1 MMRTMTGSGTARRD
15 SLLVAYVFT
24 VVMVA
29 TTLPTPLYAIYSA
42 RLALNPLMVTVI
54 YAVYA
59 VGVLGTLQFLG
70 RLSDHVGRR
79 PVLLAAV
86 AFSVA
91 SAVVFVATKGL
102 TGLFVGRLVSG
113 VSAGL
118 ITGAATAY
126 IAELESPLGV
136 RSKAGVMA
144 TVANMGGLG
153 LGPLIAGVLA
163 DHVPHPLDVP
173 YLAGALL
180 LLPVVLVF
188 VWRVPETVRVRDG
201 FRAGVGFQRIGVPAE
216 IRVPFLAA
224 AIAGLASFALLGFT
238 TALAGQ
244 VLAEGLGNRSHQTA
258 GVVAFLLFAAAAA
271 AQVAAGRFVPRT
283 ASLLGLVLMTSGVV
297 VVVSA
302 VAAAS
307 LPVLVAGVL
316 VGGVGVG
323 LAFRAGLS
331 SVTAIAPEERR
342 GEVISAFFIAAY
354 IGLTIPVV
362 AAGVLVTA
370 TTLLDAAIALAVFI
384 GVLAAASAAIIMRA
398 PR

>member
-1 MMRTMTGSGTARRD
+1 MGYLFM
-15 SLLVAYVFT
+15 

-29 TTLPTPLYAIYSA
+29 TTLPTPLYAIYSG
-42 RLALNPLMVTVI
+42 RLGLAPWMVTVV

-59 VGVLGTLQFLG
+59 VGVLGTLQVLG
-70 RLSDHVGRR
+70 RVSDHVGRR

-86 AFSVA
+86 AFSAA
-91 SAVVFVATKGL
+91 SAVVFVATEGL
-102 TGLFVGRLVSG
+102 GGLFAGRLVSG

-118 ITGAATAY
+118 VTGAATAY
-126 IAELESPLGV
+126 IAELEAPLGA

-153 LGPLIAGVLA
+153 LGPLLAGVLA
-163 DHVPHPLDVP
+163 DHVGHPLDVP
-173 YLAGALL
+173 YIAGALL
-180 LLPVVLVF
+180 LVPVVLVF
-188 VWRVPETVRVRDG
+188 VWRVPETVRDRDG
-201 FRAGVGFQRIGVPAE
+201 FRAGIGLQRIGVPAE
-216 IRVPFLAA
+216 IRTRFLAA

-244 VLAEGLGNRSHQTA
+244 VLSEGLGNHSHQTA

-271 AQVAAGRFVPRT
+271 AQVAAGRFPPRT
-283 ASLLGLVLMTSGVV
+283 ASLIGLALMTGGTAVIV
-297 VVVSA
+297 AA

-307 LPVLVAGVL
+307 LPLLITGAL

-331 SVTAIAPEERR
+331 TVTAIAPEARR
-342 GEVISAFFIAAY
+342 GEVISTFFIAAY

-362 AAGVLVTA
+362 AAGILVTT
-370 TTLLDAAIALAVFI
+370 TTLLDATIALALFI
-384 GVLAAASAAIIMRA
+384 AALSAASATIITRTR
-398 PR
+398 PTP

>member
-1 MMRTMTGSGTARRD
+1 MMGLGTARRD
-15 SLLVAYVFT
+15 SLLVAYLFT

-29 TTLPTPLYAIYSA
+29 TTLPTPLYAIYSG
-42 RLALNPLMVTVI
+42 RLQLNPLMVTVV

-86 AFSVA
+86 GFSAA

-102 TGLFVGRLVSG
+102 AGLFVGRLVSG

-118 ITGAATAY
+118 VTGAATAY
-126 IAELESPLGV
+126 IAELEAPLKE
-136 RSKAGVMA
+136 RSRAGVMA

-153 LGPLIAGVLA
+153 LGPLLAGVLA
-163 DHVPHPLDVP
+163 DHAPHPLDVP
-173 YLAGALL
+173 YVAGALL

-188 VWRVPETVRVRDG
+188 VWRLPETVSVRDG
-201 FRAGVGFQRIGVPAE
+201 FRAGIGFQRIGVPPE

-244 VLAEGLGNRSHQTA
+244 VLSEGLGNRSHQTA

-271 AQVAAGRFVPRT
+271 AQVAAGRFMPRT
-283 ASLLGLVLMTSGVV
+283 ASLLGLALMTAGVV

-307 LPVLVAGVL
+307 LPVLIAGVL

-331 SVTAIAPEERR
+331 TVTAIAPEARR

-354 IGLTIPVV
+354 VGLTIPVV
-362 AAGVLVTA
+362 ASGVLVTL

-384 GVLAAASAAIIMRA
+384 AVLAAASAAIIVRTGRPA
-398 PR
+398 